1 MIPCL
6 YDISETEFKTNG
18 IGKLADC
25 ISCVVTEKRNGSYEL
40 KMEYPKDGIHADKL
54 VNGNVVTATPSYG
67 TAVQAFRIYK
77 VSTSMTGN
85 IEISAR
91 HISYQLSYITVSPC
105 AMVPDYT
112 SDDYEGTCRYA
123 WDVLTEH
130 ASTDVPFT
138 FETDVEGDAVFN
150 ISEPTTFRSALG
162 GIEGSMLDTFGGEYE
177 WDNYCVK
184 FWKSRGS
191 DKGVKITY
199 GKNLKDFQKEESIE
213 DTITGIHPYWMDSDT
228 GELLEL
234 SQKVVTLSDI
244 GIETDAPFEK
254 IALLDCSDQ
263 FEEMPTEYQLLQY
276 AQSYLEST
284 TSVDPSIDMTI
295 DFASLWELPEYKDI
309 VEAESVNLCDKI
321 TVYCPILNMTVK
333 TTVTE
338 TEWDVLLGRYKS
350 LTLSTSATSSRNS
363 SLQLTLA
370 TTEDVRS
377 QIAVADNAIRLSVTK
392 TLSDYSTTEQVKS
405 LIETSEEGILLEVSE
420 TYVTSESLGNYVEED
435 EIRSRFAMDPTSITV
450 ESGVISFTSNSISI
464 DSDNFKLTSSGE
476 VMATGTF
483 TSGSDDA
490 FKMQMSGGWLSGYYL
505 GSYVG
510 SIMMVPN
517 KPFTIDGYTQ
527 TYNALTVQA
536 EDITLESTLIDFNAD
551 YLNVSYAAG
560 SYYYGGTGSISVLTG
575 VSYWASYNCISNM
588 TMYSDS
594 SGYIYF
600 AQWDNNTISVPA
612 SFSSIYIQ
620 FQKGLMV
627 TSL

>member
-40 KMEYPKDGIHADKL
+40 KMEYPKDGIHADEL

-77 VSTSMTGN
+77 VATSMTGK

-112 SDDYEGTCRYA
+112 SDNYDGTCRYA

-199 GKNLKDFQKEESIE
+199 GKNLKDFQKEESVA
-213 DTITGIHPYWMDSDT
+213 DTITGVHPYWMDSDS

-244 GIETDAPFEK
+244 GIETDTPFEK
-254 IALLDCSDQ
+254 IALLDCSDL

-284 TSVDPSIDMTI
+284 TAVDPSIDMTI

-392 TLSDYSTTEQVKS
+392 ALSDYSTTEQIQS

-420 TYVTSESLGNYVEED
+420 TYVTSEDLGDYVEED

-450 ESGVISFTSNSISI
+450 ESGVISFASNSISI
-464 DSDNFKLTSSGE
+464 DSDNFKLTTTGEVSATGSFKSGSEDFYQMEMSSGVITGYFQGSE
-476 VMATGTF
+476 VGQITMSAYSNWTINGATYTYRG
-483 TSGSDDA
+483 
-490 FKMQMSGGWLSGYYL
+490 
-505 GSYVG
+505 
-510 SIMMVPN
+510 IMLN
-517 KPFTIDGYTQ
+517 S
-527 TYNALTVQA
+527 
-536 EDITLESTLIDFNAD
+536 EDILLKGILVDINAD
-551 YLNVSYAAG
+551 YLNINYDDASYF
-560 SYYYGGTGSISVLTG
+560 YGGTGGVTVLTG
-575 VSYWASYNCISNM
+575 VSYWASYNCISDMN
-588 TMYSDS
+588 MYSDS
-594 SGYIYF
+594 SGYIYY
-600 AQWDNNTISVPA
+600 AQWNNNTISVPLA
-612 SFSSIYIQ
+612 FNSTYIQ